1 MRYIS
6 GIENNKVRYIYL
18 YLHTIAMMVI
28 YHSDLYVLKDQIY
41 ILVNIQ
47 CNESRDIIN
56 LTIIIRSGPAV
67 TWLRHTVM
75 SPDTVWSVLQHSAT
89 PPVCAGVRYIWSPA
103 HTGGWRGCCGVSR
116 DTPEHVTRHV
126 MWHSFGLP
134 WLQTSRSQCWTTTGK
149 KQNMEVESA
158 SNVNCDPSA
167 KSPLKLYFWS
177 KEGVMH

>member
-1 MRYIS
+1 MVRYIS

-67 TWLRHTVM
+67 T
-75 SPDTVWSVLQHSAT
+75 
-89 PPVCAGVRYIWSPA
+89 
-103 HTGGWRGCCGVSR
+103 
-116 DTPEHVTRHV
+116 
-126 MWHSFGLP
+126 
-134 WLQTSRSQCWTTTGK
+134 
-149 KQNMEVESA
+149 
-158 SNVNCDPSA
+158 
-167 KSPLKLYFWS
+167 
-177 KEGVMH
+177 

>member
-1 MRYIS
+1 MVRYIS

-56 LTIIIRSGPAV
+56 LKIIIRSGSAV

-75 SPDTVWSVLQHSAT
+75 SPGTVRSVSRHSAT
-89 PPVCAGVRYIWSPA
+89 HPYVL
-103 HTGGWRGCCGVSR
+103 VSGISG
-116 DTPEHVTRHV
+116 
-126 MWHSFGLP
+126 HSFGPP
-134 WLQTSRSQCWTTTGK
+134 WLWTSRSWCWTTTG
-149 KQNMEVESA
+149 
-158 SNVNCDPSA
+158 
-167 KSPLKLYFWS
+167 
-177 KEGVMH
+177 

>member
-1 MRYIS
+1 MRAEILSIWQLSYALGQPWPGYVTPSCHLIQS
-6 GIENNKVRYIYL
+6 GV
-18 YLHTIAMMVI
+18 
-28 YHSDLYVLKDQIY
+28 S
-41 ILVNIQ
+41 
-47 CNESRDIIN
+47 CN
-56 LTIIIRSGPAV
+56 TQ
-67 TWLRHTVM
+67 RH
-75 SPDTVWSVLQHSAT
+75 

-103 HTGGWRGCCGVSR
+103 HTGGWRGCCGVSG

-126 MWHSFGLP
+126 MWHSFGPP

-158 SNVNCDPSA
+158 SNVNCDPSS